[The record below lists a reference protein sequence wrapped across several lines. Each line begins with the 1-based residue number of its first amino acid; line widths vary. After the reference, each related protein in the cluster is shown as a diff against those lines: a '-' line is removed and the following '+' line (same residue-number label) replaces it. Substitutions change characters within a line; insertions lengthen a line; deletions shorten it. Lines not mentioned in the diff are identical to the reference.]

1 MKATGVEIVDRALGG
16 VVPGLPLVVCGPAG
30 SGRTVLALQ
39 LAHAALARG
48 ERAVFLTGEPPR
60 LLLDQ
65 AEGLGLPIE
74 SAVRDDRLV
83 LLELDAHAATQVRI
97 HGPSALAD
105 ALREA
110 AGVPDFLVVE
120 PVSALTEEIL
130 DESVLRGLLRELCE
144 LPATHGGYSFLSVD
158 ASRLEEDANLSRS
171 LADLAGTFVR
181 LTRDPDGSRLLSVEK
196 SRGQTPISGA
206 VPIRIGAGGLSL
218 AGERRASD
226 ARPRATQQ
234 PEPERTVEPDVEA
247 EEAPA
252 ARERPQ
258 ILVVEDQAF
267 DRERVNDL
275 LGGDFELVF
284 AEDGFQ
290 AISRLMSARPDVIL
304 LDLTLPRVDGL
315 EVLRSLH
322 ASGST
327 IPVLVTSGRLAR
339 ATDRLRVLF
348 LGATDVLPK
357 PLHPVELR
365 HKVETL
371 LQLPRDPRMRFKVED
386 PGELLAIAGRRVLE
400 RDPFAERLESALK
413 FGERYGVE
421 SAVVAVEAPTAA
433 ALEAFVAVADETLRG
448 DDTVGLLS
456 PERALVLLLLTP
468 VTLGEPA
475 LARLDDG
482 LARARARRKGLRY
495 ALAPATAG
503 LKPEDYFSVL
513 QTWKTRRPE

>member
-16 VVPGLPLVVCGPAG
+16 VVPGLPLVVCGPPG

-48 ERAVFLTGEPPR
+48 ERAVFLTSEPPR
-60 LLLDQ
+60 LLISQ

-74 SAVRDDRLV
+74 TAVRDDRLV
-83 LLELDAHAATQVRI
+83 LLELDAHAAAQVRI
-97 HGPSALAD
+97 HGPPALVE
-105 ALREA
+105 ALRDA
-110 AGVPDFLVVE
+110 AGVPDLLVVE

-144 LPATHGGYSFLSVD
+144 LPASQGGYSFLSAD

-181 LTRDPDGSRLLSVEK
+181 LSRDPDGSRLLLVEK
-196 SRGQTPISGA
+196 SRGETPLSGA
-206 VPIRIGAGGLSL
+206 VPIHIGSGGLAL

-226 ARPRATQQ
+226 ARPRTAAPP
-234 PEPERTVEPDVEA
+234 PEPEQEPETV
-247 EEAPA
+247 PA
-252 ARERPQ
+252 ARGRPQ
-258 ILVVEDQAF
+258 VLVVEDQAF
-267 DRERVNDL
+267 DRERVADL
-275 LGGDFELVF
+275 LGRDFELSF

-290 AISRLMSARPDVIL
+290 AISSLMSARPDVIL

-348 LGATDVLPK
+348 LGAADVLAK

-371 LQLPRDPRMRFKVED
+371 LQLPRDTRMRFKVED
-386 PGELLAIAGRRVLE
+386 PGELLAVAGRRVLDRE
-400 RDPFAERLESALK
+400 PFAERLERALK
-413 FGERYGVE
+413 FGDRYGVD
-421 SAVVAVEAPTAA
+421 SAVLAVEAPTPEMM
-433 ALEAFVAVADETLRG
+433 EAFVGVADETLRG
-448 DDTVGLLS
+448 DDTVGLIA
-456 PERALVLLLLTP
+456 PDRALVLLLLTP
-468 VTLGEPA
+468 VELGEPA
-475 LARLDDG
+475 IVRLDAAMG
-482 LARARARRKGLRY
+482 RARAKRKGLRY

-503 LKPEDYFSVL
+503 HKPEDYFVDL
-513 QTWKTRRPE
+513 RAWTPRRSG